1 MKFWKLI
8 KSWILGKGTKLLR
21 MWKPNGCPY
30 WNLSKESWQNT
41 IHYLLIQI
49 QLKLQHLNLLT
60 CFISYVVYLNFA
72 LHELQIQ
79 KVVCIGK
86 NLNTIINLSLNCLF
100 IGIGRNL
107 NECIDFV
114 LSCLW
119 NGKTWM

>member
-1 MKFWKLI
+1 MQK
-8 KSWILGKGTKLLR
+8 
-21 MWKPNGCPY
+21 
-30 WNLSKESWQNT
+30 
-41 IHYLLIQI
+41 
-49 QLKLQHLNLLT
+49 LNLPT
-60 CFISYVVYLNFA
+60 CFVSYVVYLNFA

-79 KVVCIGK
+79 KVVGIGK
-86 NLNTIINLSLNCLF
+86 NLNTIINFSLNCLF